1 MQTAW
6 KVQNETCCW
15 FALRSLLDRK
25 NNSHFYTFHSCLW
38 RATSLLPACRRLLFP
53 LLHAEIG
60 DVCTQA
66 TSLLFDSCWHSA
78 TGYLTY
84 YGYNSELF
92 CKISNWNKNKVQ
104 ALYGKAPPRG
114 PTFYPFISIIF
125 RRKVPLSYN
134 NNNISFI
141 CVTISLRTADAFPV
155 VASLPPKNTSK
166 QEVWRHGNRFVA
178 RVRRRYFS

>member
-6 KVQNETCCW
+6 KVQNKTCCW

-38 RATSLLPACRRLLFP
+38 R
-53 LLHAEIG
+53 
-60 DVCTQA
+60 A

-114 PTFYPFISIIF
+114 PTFYPFISTIF
-125 RRKVPLSYN
+125 RGKVPVSYN

-141 CVTISLRTADAFPV
+141 CVTIGSYTIAKALGTDHLKTYGGAGEVQKKIFAQGKIKWKKIHARQ
-155 VASLPPKNTSK
+155 LILKNI
-166 QEVWRHGNRFVA
+166 HA
-178 RVRRRYFS
+178 MA